1 MGLGDIFKR
10 KSKKGEPTD
19 LEKKI
24 MLCRGYAKLWSDFF
38 QYFSD
43 SLEGVTITDKQ
54 EAAFFKYMTVLATR
68 HFEFITKMGQ
78 DLKAGDNIL
87 VLLQEIVSLRNLQ
100 EMSEAEFSSTQVKW
114 HEIYIHMNKT
124 LGRLMQKMPA
134 TPSKNGESASK
145 KEDAKA
151 SAPA

>member
-1 MGLGDIFKR
+1 VRNMGLGDIIKR

-43 SLEGVTITDKQ
+43 SLEGVTITEQQ

-68 HFEFITKMGQ
+68 HFEFVTKMDK
-78 DLKAGDNIL
+78 DLKVGEQIL
-87 VLLQEIVSLRNLQ
+87 VLLRDIVSLHNLQ
-100 EMSEAEFSSTQVKW
+100 EMSEAEFSSTQIRW

-124 LGRLMQKMPA
+124 LGRLIQKMPITA
-134 TPSKNGESASK
+134 AKNA
-145 KEDAKA
+145 AK
-151 SAPA
+151 PAA